1 MLAFISCDDQFLN
14 QATVVKKKKK
24 ERNRKRDE
32 RGKWK
37 TFKLSFNF
45 IARGTTIIPLLN
57 AHAITVQVRN

>member
-1 MLAFISCDDQFLN
+1 MLAFISCDGQFLN

-24 ERNRKRDE
+24 RNRKRDE

-37 TFKLSFNF
+37 MFKLSFNF
-45 IARGTTIIPLLN
+45 IARGTTIIPLLY